1 MDLNR
6 HCLIEYN
13 IFIPKNVINLY
24 ISYTKG
30 RKLRNLNIDLGN
42 SLFGSVKLTKNA
54 DLDKYNCSGY
64 SRGFASR
71 SEFSLPDCNMRKNV
85 KDSDHEM

>member
-1 MDLNR
+1 MDLNG
-6 HCLIEYN
+6 HCLIENN

-24 ISYTKG
+24 ISFTKG

-42 SLFGSVKLTKNA
+42 SLFGSVKLTKI
-54 DLDKYNCSGY
+54 LDKYNYSGY
-64 SRGFASR
+64 SRGFASH
-71 SEFSLPDCNMRKNV
+71 SEISLPDGNMRKNV